1 MASQSDDQPTFLSG
15 GSASLIASSAEDRFV
30 EIFQE
35 AVGFMGTQL
44 LQPQLHFLDL
54 DGAPRRID
62 YALLSPLDKYAFEVD
77 GEYYHRSDSSLVSA
91 ERHRDHLFRQNSL
104 IFNGW
109 KVYRW
114 TDSELPIYRERVID
128 QLRLFLEREIAAG
141 TLEKGDLLPLQ
152 EGGEFELR
160 DHQTEALAALQQ
172 FRAEGK
178 TIALLTHATGTGKTH
193 VAINDAQSVGLR
205 TLYLAH
211 TKQLPAQTA
220 TRVASLWPTA
230 RTAIYQ
236 RGNHAEISNALV
248 VLGTLQAVA
257 QNLTRF
263 QPEEFGYIIVDE
275 AHHAPAKTFQKV
287 IQHFRPQ
294 FLLGLTATPDR
305 PDQRDLLLLFRE
317 TAHRLPLEEAI
328 RRGVLVP
335 IRCVRVET
343 NIDLHHVKYNGVDYR
358 LKDLEQAIQIP
369 ARDEL
374 IVDVYLRH
382 TPNRRAVCFCVNVD
396 HAERM
401 AAAFAQRGVAAAAV
415 SGRLALA
422 DRDAKLAAYEEG
434 QITVLCACDILN
446 EGWDSPRTE
455 VLLMARPTLSKI
467 IYVQQLGRGTRT
479 APGKEYLLVFDFI
492 DRADRVA
499 QSLNVHRLF
508 RRDKY
513 RPGALVEAP
522 EEQMEQERRQY
533 DAGSGEL
540 PSVVL
545 GLNIFETSLQPVD
558 VFRWQDE
565 AAGLMPA
572 SELARELRVDDATVR
587 ERVRRG
593 ELVPQLRVPIG
604 EREHFYFIREQLP
617 DIMAQYQVKPLTAEN
632 MRELFLAYVEQGD
645 MSSSYKPVLLLGMFH
660 CADQGGRVRVQDLV
674 AFFRDFYLQRSKQ
687 RLVIEATTISLS
699 RVEELRD
706 LEIERMIFK
715 MPFEKFERKGFFVR
729 LKDLALV
736 SFHQPLWRRL
746 TEDDRTALQTVAR
759 EQLREYYQRLATRLA
774 R

>member
-1 MASQSDDQPTFLSG
+1 MASKSDDQRNVLANNSH
-15 GSASLIASSAEDRFV
+15 SLVASSAEDRFV
-30 EIFQE
+30 DIFQE

-44 LQPQLHFLDL
+44 LQPQRPFLDL
-54 DGAPRRID
+54 DGNPRRID

-77 GEYYHRSDSSLVSA
+77 GEYYHRSDSALVSA

-104 IFNGW
+104 IHQGW

-114 TDSELPIYRERVID
+114 TDTELPLYRERVID
-128 QLRLFLEREIAAG
+128 HLRLFLEREIAAG

-160 DHQTEALAALQQ
+160 EHQTEALAALQQ
-172 FRAEGK
+172 FRANGK
-178 TIALLTHATGTGKTH
+178 TIALLTHATGSGKTH
-193 VAINDAQSVGLR
+193 VAINDARSLGLR

-211 TKQLPAQTA
+211 TRQLPAQTA
-220 TRVASLWPTA
+220 QRVATLWPAA

-236 RGNHAEISNALV
+236 RRNHAEISNALV
-248 VLGTLQAVA
+248 VLSTLQAVA
-257 QNLTRF
+257 SNLSNF
-263 QPEEFGYIIVDE
+263 HPEEFGYIIVDE
-275 AHHAPAKTFQKV
+275 AHHAPAKTFQQV

-294 FLLGLTATPDR
+294 FLLGLTATPER
-305 PDQRDLLLLFRE
+305 SDQQDLLLLFRE

-328 RRGVLVP
+328 RRGILVP
-335 IRCVRVET
+335 IRCIRVET
-343 NIDLHHVKYNGVDYR
+343 NIDLHHVRFNGVDYR
-358 LKDLEQAIQIP
+358 LNDLEQAIQIP

-382 TPNRRAVCFCVNVD
+382 TPTRRAVCFCVNVD

-401 AAAFAQRGVAAAAV
+401 AAAFGRRGVAAASV
-415 SGRLALA
+415 SGRLAPA
-422 DRDAKLAAYEEG
+422 ERDATLAAYEEG
-434 QITVLCACDILN
+434 RIKVLCACDILT

-455 VLLMARPTLSKI
+455 VLLMARPTLSRI
-467 IYVQQLGRGTRT
+467 IYVQQLGRGTRK

-492 DRADRVA
+492 DRTDRVA

-508 RRDKY
+508 RRDQY
-513 RPGALVEAP
+513 RPAALVEAP
-522 EEQMEQERRQY
+522 EDQMERERRQY
-533 DAGSGEL
+533 ETASGQL

-545 GLNIFETSLQPVD
+545 GLNLFETSLQPVD

-572 SELARELRVDDATVR
+572 AELARELRVDDATVR

-593 ELVPQLRVPIG
+593 ELVPELRVPIG
-604 EREHFYFIREQLP
+604 EREHFYFSRERLP
-617 DIMAQYQVKPLTAEN
+617 DLLAHYQVQPLTAEN
-632 MRELFLAYVEQGD
+632 MLELFIAYVKQGD

-660 CADQGGRVRVQDLV
+660 CADRSGRVRVQDLV
-674 AFFRDFYLQRSKQ
+674 SYFRDFYLERSRQ
-687 RLVIEATTISLS
+687 RLRIEAPAISLS
-699 RVEELRD
+699 RVDELRD
-706 LEIERMIFK
+706 LEIERIIFK

-729 LKDLALV
+729 PKDLALV
-736 SFHQPLWRRL
+736 SFHQPLWRRI
-746 TEDDRTALQTVAR
+746 TPDDRTALETAAR
-759 EQLREYYQRLATRLA
+759 EQLREYYQRITAKLA

>member
-1 MASQSDDQPTFLSG
+1 MASESGDQRNSPPS
-15 GSASLIASSAEDRFV
+15 SSVSLIASSAEDRFV
-30 EIFQE
+30 DLFQE
-35 AVGFMGTQL
+35 AVGIIGTQL
-44 LQPQLHFLDL
+44 LQPQLPFLDL

-91 ERHRDHLFRQNSL
+91 ERHKDHLFRQNSL
-104 IFNGW
+104 VYQGW

-114 TDSELPIYRERVID
+114 TDTELPIYRERVVD

-152 EGGEFELR
+152 EGAEFELR

-193 VAINDAQSVGLR
+193 VAINDARSLGLR

-211 TKQLPAQTA
+211 TRQLPAQTA
-220 TRVASLWPTA
+220 ARVASLWPAA

-236 RGNHAEISNALV
+236 RGNHADISSAHF
-248 VLGTLQAVA
+248 VLSTLQAVA
-257 QNLTRF
+257 QNLTCF

-275 AHHAPAKTFQKV
+275 AHHAPAKSFQKV

-305 PDQRDLLLLFRE
+305 TDQRDLLLLFRE

-328 RRGVLVP
+328 RRGILVP

-401 AAAFAQRGVAAAAV
+401 AVAFTQRGVAAASV
-415 SGRLALA
+415 SGRLGPAEREA
-422 DRDAKLAAYEEG
+422 TLAAYEEG
-434 QITVLCACDILN
+434 RIKVLCACDILN

-492 DRADRVA
+492 DRTDRVA

-508 RRDKY
+508 RRDRY
-513 RPGALVEAP
+513 RPGGLVEAP
-522 EEQMEQERRQY
+522 EVQMERERRQY
-533 DAGSGEL
+533 EGGSGQL

-565 AAGLMPA
+565 AAGLMTA

-593 ELVPQLRVPIG
+593 ELVPELRVPIG
-604 EREHFYFIREQLP
+604 EREHFYFSRERLP
-617 DIMAQYQVKPLTAEN
+617 DLLALYQVKPLTAEN
-632 MRELFLAYVEQGD
+632 MRELFIAYVEQGD

-660 CADQGGRVRVQDLV
+660 CADQSGRVRVQDLV
-674 AFFRDFYLQRSKQ
+674 AYFRDFYRQRSRQ
-687 RLVIEATTISLS
+687 RLVIEAATISLS
-699 RVEELRD
+699 RVDELGD
-706 LEIERMIFK
+706 LEIERIIFK

-729 LKDLALV
+729 LKDMALV
-736 SFHQPLWRRL
+736 SFHQPLWRRI
-746 TEDDRTALQTVAR
+746 TPDDRTALETAAR
-759 EQLREYYQRLATRLA
+759 EQLREYYQRITARLA